1 MAGWRKKQKRPD
13 GSIYML
19 LPTIIR
25 EERVPQSS
33 AARVALRWV
42 GFFGSVLVFFFF
54 FPSVTKC
61 RCSHLITRNLFIDK
75 DADTKK

>member
-1 MAGWRKKQKRPD
+1 
-13 GSIYML
+13 ML

-42 GFFGSVLVFFFF
+42 GFFGSVLDFFFLPVLLNAGVHISSLEIF
-54 FPSVTKC
+54 
-61 RCSHLITRNLFIDK
+61 L
-75 DADTKK
+75 

>member
-42 GFFGSVLVFFFF
+42 GFFGSVLDFFFLPVLLNAGVHISSLEIF
-54 FPSVTKC
+54 
-61 RCSHLITRNLFIDK
+61 L
-75 DADTKK
+75 